1 MDAENGDSS
10 AGGGEQT
17 LYQKYKK
24 FLIMIGAGTGLTIGV
39 VAKASGTGDAFNT
52 IIGYPG
58 ELFINALMLMV
69 VPYIC
74 AAMVASQRPDPNGDD
89 ETAGMMSLG
98 VTCYGCTT
106 MLAVVEALI
115 FTNIFAPGG
124 SGEPPPRDPLGVGC
138 ENPDYKTEE
147 DCVAALCPCN
157 VARCKEDQK
166 PCEWGTGLVDLEPE
180 FSAVRDSRGRLY
192 FKVLPSHEDEV
203 KLGELSDNPDYNVPG
218 TCSPVPYTP
227 SAGCTVAA
235 CSDALSRTDCV
246 SFMCGDALQC
256 EWTADFGDVTDVVS
270 AIPHGISS
278 LDAVLSIG
286 FQILPRNVIST
297 FASGNLLG
305 LIVFSVLFGKA
316 LAKQGQKAEAI
327 FDMVETCGDA
337 LMSVVMSVV
346 EFTPL
351 GVGSLIAAGIAQMG
365 DGSLAPYATFIVMA
379 LLAQLCH
386 LAVLFGVLTVLA
398 PGCNAKEYYS
408 NLRPA
413 MIMAMATDSSAATL
427 PVTMACARVNRL
439 RQRTI
444 DLIFPLGATVNMDG
458 STIYYVQAVIFLAG
472 MSGYNMGFA
481 EQVQTGVVGALICCG
496 AAPVPG
502 GFIIFIWM
510 ILNLVG
516 VPDKCDIEYLHSS
529 LAVLLAINW
538 FMDRCRTTVN
548 VVGDSVVAGIVEYK
562 IYGGRAF
569 SGQAPAQ
576 DALGG
581 EVKGSGELSR
591 GLSSQTSNPTEGADV
606 SEL

>member
-1 MDAENGDSS
+1 
-10 AGGGEQT
+10 
-17 LYQKYKK
+17 
-24 FLIMIGAGTGLTIGV
+24 
-39 VAKASGTGDAFNT
+39 
-52 IIGYPG
+52 
-58 ELFINALMLMV
+58 
-69 VPYIC
+69 
-74 AAMVASQRPDPNGDD
+74 
-89 ETAGMMSLG
+89 
-98 VTCYGCTT
+98 
-106 MLAVVEALI
+106 
-115 FTNIFAPGG
+115 
-124 SGEPPPRDPLGVGC
+124 
-138 ENPDYKTEE
+138 
-147 DCVAALCPCN
+147 
-157 VARCKEDQK
+157 
-166 PCEWGTGLVDLEPE
+166 
-180 FSAVRDSRGRLY
+180 
-192 FKVLPSHEDEV
+192 
-203 KLGELSDNPDYNVPG
+203 
-218 TCSPVPYTP
+218 
-227 SAGCTVAA
+227 
-235 CSDALSRTDCV
+235 
-246 SFMCGDALQC
+246 MCGDAHQC
-256 EWTADFGDVTDVVS
+256 EWTADFGTVTDVVS

-278 LDAVLSIG
+278 LDAILSIG
-286 FQILPRNVIST
+286 FQILPRNVVGT

-316 LAKQGQKAEAI
+316 LAKQGQKAEVI

-365 DGSLAPYATFIVMA
+365 DGSLEPYAMFIVMA

-386 LAVLFGVLTVLA
+386 VVVLFGVLTVFA

-444 DLIFPLGATVNMDG
+444 DLVFPLGATVNMDG
-458 STIYYVQAVIFLAG
+458 STIYYVQAVIFLAA
-472 MSGYNMGFA
+472 MSGYKMGFA

-516 VPDKCDIEYLHSS
+516 VPDKCDIEYLQSS

-581 EVKGSGELSR
+581 EVKGSGELTR
-591 GLSSQTSNPTEGADV
+591 GLSSQTSNPTANADV